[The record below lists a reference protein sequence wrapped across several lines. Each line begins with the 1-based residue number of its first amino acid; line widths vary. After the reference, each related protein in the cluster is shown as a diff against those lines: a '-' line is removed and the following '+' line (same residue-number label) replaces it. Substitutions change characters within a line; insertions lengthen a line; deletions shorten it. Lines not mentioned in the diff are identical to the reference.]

1 MSRQTSVR
9 RAEDWELLEALELAI
24 DDVADAM
31 ENLRGFED
39 FEEWFDTLDD
49 LHSWMNLRREELE
62 VNETADY
69 NDQINELRKEYLR
82 GVL

>member
-49 LHSWMNLRREELE
+49 LHGWMNLRREELE
-62 VNETADY
+62 VNETAAY

>member
-49 LHSWMNLRREELE
+49 LQGWMNLRREELE
-62 VNETADY
+62 VNETAAY